1 MSKLQDLIQKLC
13 PDGVEYKK
21 LGDVCELS
29 RGKVYSKYTLL
40 KMRGNIQYILHRQQ
54 IMEN

>member
-21 LGDVCELS
+21 G
-29 RGKVYSKYTLL
+29 YSVNSIKLA
-40 KMRGNIQYILHRQQ
+40 N
-54 IMEN
+54 